1 MRFAT
6 RALALLLLAAVLLIP
21 PAAASP
27 VSVGILTV
35 NGPITPVSARY
46 LARGIDK
53 AAADR
58 ARLVVIKLNTPGGL
72 LSSTRNMVESILSAT
87 IPVAVF
93 VFPPGGRAASAGTF
107 ITAAANFSVMAPGT
121 NIGAASPVTSRGGD
135 LPKTMAKKINQD
147 TAAFIRSIAEK
158 RSRNAQALEA
168 TVTRTLSYSAREAVQ
183 KKVVDFIARDLGDLL
198 AQLDGRK
205 AETAAGTVVLKIKD
219 ASFQEIEQTALE
231 GFLDV
236 IANPNLAFLLLTI
249 GGVGLLVEFLTPGFI
264 GPGVIGGIAL
274 GLAVLGMGHLPVNWV
289 GVALILFAMVLF
301 YLEVQVAGIGIFGI
315 GGVICF
321 VLGAFLLFGDIL
333 RTPDIPEPSFQVRL
347 WVIGVTTGSLVVSLG
362 SFLYFVVAAGG
373 SETGYIS
380 RSQKVLVGQEGV
392 AVSDLAPSGKINV
405 GDVEWTATSDT
416 GDLIRQGE
424 GVRVVG
430 IYGDVLKVSSH
441 SQEAGREDGQ

>member
-53 AAADR
+53 AAVDR
-58 ARLVVIKLNTPGGL
+58 VRLAVIKLDTPGGL
-72 LSSTRNMVESILSAT
+72 LSSTRDMVESILSAK
-87 IPVAVF
+87 IPVAVY
-93 VFPPGGRAASAGTF
+93 VSPPGARAASAGTF
-107 ITAAANFSVMAPGT
+107 ITAAANFAVMAPGT
-121 NIGAASPVTSRGGD
+121 NIGAASPVAAGGD
-135 LPKTMAKKINQD
+135 LPKTMAKKINED

-168 TVTRTLSYSAREAVQ
+168 TVTRALSYSAREAVQ

-198 AQLDGRK
+198 AQLDGRT
-205 AETAAGTVVLKIKD
+205 AETASGSVVLSTKD